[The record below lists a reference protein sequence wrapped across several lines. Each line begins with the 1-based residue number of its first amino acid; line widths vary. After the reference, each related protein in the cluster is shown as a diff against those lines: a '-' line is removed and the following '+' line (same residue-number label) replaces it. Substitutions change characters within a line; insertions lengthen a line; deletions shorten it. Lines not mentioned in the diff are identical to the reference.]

1 MENEQKSK
9 DVLLPASIIVA
20 AVLISGSIFYMV
32 GKNQNGNNPPVDN
45 QNNQPANAAEILKIQ
60 GGDVVLGDQSA
71 PVTIVEYGD
80 YQCPWCGKFFE
91 ETEKPLREE
100 YIKTNQVK
108 MVYRNFAFL
117 GPESTA
123 AAEAAECAKDQGQF
137 WAYHDSLYAAENKD
151 GAENNGNLNR
161 ELFVQIASNLKLDVK
176 VFEVCIDGQKYTD
189 KISKDKTDGQTV
201 GVNGTPALFV
211 NNQQAGGFLTYPQ
224 LKSAIDG
231 ALSK

>member
-189 KISKDKTDGQTV
+189 KFRKTKLMV
-201 GVNGTPALFV
+201 RPSASMALPLF
-211 NNQQAGGFLTYPQ
+211 
-224 LKSAIDG
+224 S
-231 ALSK
+231 